1 MSEFQRAL
9 DQVQDLHESKSQDYG
24 TRREAFQNVIDGAN
38 FAGIEPWVAAM
49 IRANDKMGRLSKTA
63 QGGSQLHDSALD
75 DFLDIATYA
84 LIGYCLYNRQPEW
97 PESDPIVVKMQDLS
111 PAQSAW
117 EKIATE
123 GWPEPV
129 SDD

>member
-1 MSEFQRAL
+1 MATPEERPLMSEFLIAL
-9 DQVQDLHESKSQDYG
+9 TKVQDLHDSKSKDYG
-24 TRREAFQNVIDGAN
+24 TDQEAFQNVIDGAN

-63 QGGSQLHDSALD
+63 QGGTQEHDSALD

-84 LIGYCLYNRQPEW
+84 LIGYCLYNRRG
-97 PESDPIVVKMQDLS
+97 PIEELT
-111 PAQSAW
+111 AQVAAW
-117 EKIATE
+117 TKVAR

>member
-1 MSEFQRAL
+1 MSEFLQAL
-9 DQVQDLHESKSQDYG
+9 FKVQDLHDSKSKDYG
-24 TRREAFQNVIDGAN
+24 TDQEAFQNVIDGAN

-49 IRANDKMGRLSKTA
+49 VRANDKMGRLSKTA
-63 QGGSQLHDSALD
+63 QGGTQEHDSALD

-84 LIGYCLYNRQPEW
+84 LIGYCLYNRTERG
-97 PESDPIVVKMQDLS
+97 PIEELTSELQ
-111 PAQSAW
+111 AW
-117 EKIATE
+117 SKIAR

>member
-1 MSEFQRAL
+1 MSEFLQAL
-9 DQVQDLHESKSQDYG
+9 FKVQDLHDSKSKDYG
-24 TRREAFQNVIDGAN
+24 TDQEAFQNVIDGAT

-49 IRANDKMGRLSKTA
+49 VRANDKMGRLSKTA
-63 QGGSQLHDSALD
+63 QGGTQEHDSALD

-84 LIGYCLYNRQPEW
+84 LIGYCLYNRTERG
-97 PESDPIVVKMQDLS
+97 PIEELTQEL
-111 PAQSAW
+111 QAW
-117 EKIATE
+117 SKISR

>member
-1 MSEFQRAL
+1 MSEFLQAL
-9 DQVQDLHESKSQDYG
+9 FKVQDLHDSKSKDYG
-24 TRREAFQNVIDGAN
+24 TDQEAFQNVIDGAH

-49 IRANDKMGRLSKTA
+49 VRANDKMGRLSKTA
-63 QGGSQLHDSALD
+63 QGGTQEHDSALD

-84 LIGYCLYNRQPEW
+84 LIGYCLYNRTERG
-97 PESDPIVVKMQDLS
+97 PIEELTQELR
-111 PAQSAW
+111 AW
-117 EKIATE
+117 SKIAR

>member
-1 MSEFQRAL
+1 MSEFLQAL
-9 DQVQDLHESKSQDYG
+9 FKVQNLHDSKSKDYG
-24 TRREAFQNVIDGAN
+24 TDQEAFQNVIDGAT

-49 IRANDKMGRLSKTA
+49 VRANDKMGRLSKTA
-63 QGGSQLHDSALD
+63 QGGIQEHDSALD

-84 LIGYCLYNRQPEW
+84 LIGYCLYNRTERG
-97 PESDPIVVKMQDLS
+97 PIEELTQELR
-111 PAQSAW
+111 AW
-117 EKIATE
+117 SKIAR